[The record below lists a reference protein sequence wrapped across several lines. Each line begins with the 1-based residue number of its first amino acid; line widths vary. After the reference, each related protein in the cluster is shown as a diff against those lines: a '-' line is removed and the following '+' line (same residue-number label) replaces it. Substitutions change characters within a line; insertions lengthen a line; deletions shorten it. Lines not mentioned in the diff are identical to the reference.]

1 MCGLASIN
9 VPNELYTVLVEIARR
24 RGMSV
29 EDIIVEF
36 LIERLDPRERFEMYV
51 KLHEKY
57 LKEAEEL
64 AARGDITQAS
74 EKLWGAI
81 VRLLNAIGERERLP
95 HYSHRDLKEI
105 SLYLTE
111 KTGDPDYTRLFS
123 STETLHANFYHNF
136 LTRKTFEI
144 HREDALK
151 LIEKLRRYLE
161 V

>member
-1 MCGLASIN
+1 MVSIN
-9 VPNELYTVLVEIARR
+9 IPNELYTVLIEIARR

-29 EDIIVEF
+29 EDVIVEF
-36 LIERLDPRERFEMYV
+36 LIERLDPRERVEVYV

-57 LKEAEEL
+57 LRKAEEL

-81 VRLLNAIGERERLP
+81 VCLLSAIGERERLP